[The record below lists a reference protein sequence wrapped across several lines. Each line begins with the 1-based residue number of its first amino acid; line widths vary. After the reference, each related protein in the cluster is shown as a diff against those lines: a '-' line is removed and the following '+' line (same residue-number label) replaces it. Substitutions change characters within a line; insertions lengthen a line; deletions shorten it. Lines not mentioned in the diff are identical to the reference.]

1 MVRVN
6 IFSAV
11 SAEFVDR
18 RGVHQ
23 SIEPQPSVCDSCAGW
38 AFSNSRRPLVEN
50 PVNLPPTVQN
60 RDDLQG
66 FRLGTVDDQ
75 VRIHGEESHVRMSV
89 RSLRWW
95 PALGLRSQKGNPL
108 PNDGFHAIRHFHAA
122 LCSDVM
128 PDRGQILYC
137 LGRQDVDATSSRLS
151 F

>member
-60 RDDLQG
+60 RNNLQG

-75 VRIHGEESHVRMSV
+75 VRIHGEESHAHVCKIPTLVARTGV
-89 RSLRWW
+89 TR
-95 PALGLRSQKGNPL
+95 QKGNPL
-108 PNDGFHAIRHFHAA
+108 PNDGLHAIRHFHAA
-122 LCSDVM
+122 LCLDVM
-128 PDRGQILYC
+128 PDRGQVLCC
-137 LGRQDVDATSSRLS
+137 LRRQDVAQLIAT
-151 F
+151 